1 LISPCKAE
9 TPHALGLLMT
19 LSLLFRVDKFIPW
32 AVEAPTFRLRTH
44 SMRTT
49 FANEVY
55 TVLKGGSVKTQ
66 QAFGHHHI
74 DSMVRWPGA
83 AVEFDVRSL
92 DVL

>member
-1 LISPCKAE
+1 
-9 TPHALGLLMT
+9 MT

-32 AVEAPTFRLRTH
+32 AVEAPIFRLRTH

-66 QAFGHHHI
+66 HAFGHHHI

>member
-1 LISPCKAE
+1 LISPCNAE
-9 TPHALGLLMT
+9 TPHALGLLMI

-32 AVEAPTFRLRTH
+32 AVEAPTFRFRTH

-66 QAFGHHHI
+66 QAFGHRHI
-74 DSMVRWPGA
+74 GSMCAGLVL
-83 AVEFDVRSL
+83 RSSST
-92 DVL
+92 

>member
-1 LISPCKAE
+1 
-9 TPHALGLLMT
+9 
-19 LSLLFRVDKFIPW
+19 
-32 AVEAPTFRLRTH
+32 
-44 SMRTT
+44 MRTT
-49 FANEVY
+49 FANEIY

>member
-1 LISPCKAE
+1 LISPCNAE

-66 QAFGHHHI
+66 QACGHHHI

>member
-1 LISPCKAE
+1 
-9 TPHALGLLMT
+9 MT

-49 FANEVY
+49 FANEVH
-55 TVLKGGSVKTQ
+55 TVLRGGSVKTQ

-74 DSMVRWPGA
+74 DSMVCCPGA